1 LPATAWTPRDSSGAD
16 ALYWESRYLPLL
28 RRDARALVRAGP
40 DLLRLDQRNRLSALR
55 RYQLDAE
62 ARQLERDLTRLEG
75 ALRRRREAGL

>member
-1 LPATAWTPRDSSGAD
+1 MSGI
-16 ALYWESRYLPLL
+16 AL
-28 RRDARALVRAGP
+28 AIT
-40 DLLRLDQRNRLSALR
+40 RLSALR